1 MSNLNLPNRNRRCAA
16 AVAGAAVV
24 GLLLGGCG
32 LQPAASYT
40 PDSSPGSIQP
50 IESLPDGAELT
61 VVSKNFTEQLI
72 LGKIAVLTAQAAGFT
87 VTDLANVPGSQPVRE
102 LMLSGQADMV
112 WDYTGTAW
120 ISYLGMEAGIPDQT
134 EQWEAVHQADLANGL
149 TWGKPAPMNN
159 TYAMA
164 VRSEAVA
171 ALGGITKLSEVA
183 ALPVEERTFCLEA
196 EFNSRPDGFNPM
208 AETYSMPRGSA
219 DGVPEENIGIYD
231 TGAVYTATVDGASA
245 PASISTSAINNPR

>member
-87 VTDLANVPGSQPVRE
+87 VTDLANVPGSQLLPRRRQRPV
-102 LMLSGQADMV
+102 V
-112 WDYTGTAW
+112 WPVGPWHGDRHC
-120 ISYLGMEAGIPDQT
+120 I
-134 EQWEAVHQADLANGL
+134 
-149 TWGKPAPMNN
+149 
-159 TYAMA
+159 A
-164 VRSEAVA
+164 VR
-171 ALGGITKLSEVA
+171 
-183 ALPVEERTFCLEA
+183 
-196 EFNSRPDGFNPM
+196 
-208 AETYSMPRGSA
+208 
-219 DGVPEENIGIYD
+219 
-231 TGAVYTATVDGASA
+231 
-245 PASISTSAINNPR
+245 